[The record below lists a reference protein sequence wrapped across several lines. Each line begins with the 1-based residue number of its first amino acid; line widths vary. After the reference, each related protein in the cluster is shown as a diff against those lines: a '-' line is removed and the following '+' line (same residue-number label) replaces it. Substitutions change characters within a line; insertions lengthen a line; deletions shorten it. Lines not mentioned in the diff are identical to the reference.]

1 MGRVSK
7 QTHSIAWN
15 EEGAVSCSD
24 DQPGRICCIPYAML
38 ATTHSSYHS
47 RRWMGLVRLCVQRG
61 IMDQLPPYGG
71 LEIRENL
78 PALLGSW
85 RMSTAAKD

>member
-1 MGRVSK
+1 
-7 QTHSIAWN
+7 
-15 EEGAVSCSD
+15 
-24 DQPGRICCIPYAML
+24 
-38 ATTHSSYHS
+38 
-47 RRWMGLVRLCVQRG
+47 MGLVRLCVQRG